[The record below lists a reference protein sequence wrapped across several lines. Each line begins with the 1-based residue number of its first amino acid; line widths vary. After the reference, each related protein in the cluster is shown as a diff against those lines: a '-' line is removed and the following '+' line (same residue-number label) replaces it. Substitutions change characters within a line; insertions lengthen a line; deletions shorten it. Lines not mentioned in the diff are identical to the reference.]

1 MEADY
6 GKDCTKFEKR
16 ENLSVPPGFTS
27 LTSFILKRGGNVKK
41 KPIFMETIPEMN
53 DITAYRQVLMHR
65 PWIISDQSNHRKPEE
80 SHTYGIFFFSI
91 LQEWKR
97 INEITKQG
105 ACIGQDPSL
114 NAGRP
119 KGAIHGCPNCS
130 NCVKVTARWHPR
142 DAIRGVLEEAP
153 IFHPTEEEFKDTL
166 KYIAS
171 IRSKAEPY
179 GICRIV
185 PPTCWKS
192 PCSLEKKNLWEKSE
206 FVAQIQRIDGH
217 QVQNAQE
224 TTASARGNTKTKRK
238 GDVKVALD
246 SQLGIE
252 TPAFQIPRM
261 LKNVTVS
268 LNLVLHSV
276 SKHLRN
282 MQTYLRASTSWEP
295 SVKNIEGEY
304 GRIVQNPTEEIKVL
318 RINTLEAGVF
328 SSGFSTL
335 SDPVEA
341 CTYPEYLKSGW
352 NMNNILSLSGSLLCF
367 ESSEASRNFA
377 PKIHVGMC
385 FSPLNWK
392 VEEHHLYSLS
402 YMHLGEP
409 KVWYGI
415 PGRFAANFETI
426 WKKYLP
432 DLHAG

>member
-1 MEADY
+1 MEI
-6 GKDCTKFEKR
+6 GE
-16 ENLSVPPGFTS
+16 
-27 LTSFILKRGGNVKK
+27 
-41 KPIFMETIPEMN
+41 
-53 DITAYRQVLMHR
+53 
-65 PWIISDQSNHRKPEE
+65 RK
-80 SHTYGIFFFSI
+80 
-91 LQEWKR
+91 
-97 INEITKQG
+97 
-105 ACIGQDPSL
+105 DPSL

>member
-1 MEADY
+1 
-6 GKDCTKFEKR
+6 
-16 ENLSVPPGFTS
+16 
-27 LTSFILKRGGNVKK
+27 
-41 KPIFMETIPEMN
+41 METIPEMN
-53 DITAYRQVLMHR
+53 DITAYRQ
-65 PWIISDQSNHRKPEE
+65 
-80 SHTYGIFFFSI
+80 
-91 LQEWKR
+91 
-97 INEITKQG
+97 
-105 ACIGQDPSL
+105 
-114 NAGRP
+114 
-119 KGAIHGCPNCS
+119 
-130 NCVKVTARWHPR
+130 VTARWHPR

-261 LKNVTVS
+261 LKNVTV
-268 LNLVLHSV
+268 
-276 SKHLRN
+276 
-282 MQTYLRASTSWEP
+282 
-295 SVKNIEGEY
+295 
-304 GRIVQNPTEEIKVL
+304 L